1 MWSMTVTRNWQVNF
15 IPYVFIAFPFNLAYL
30 TSVLLQRH
38 EAILD
43 PITTV
48 ISTKG
53 QVILPKVVRDQ
64 LRWSAGTRLTVENTP
79 EGVLLKAIPL
89 FAQTTVSSVFGSLR
103 HTVPALSLEDMD
115 NVIVKEAK
123 RRARR

>member
-1 MWSMTVTRNWQVNF
+1 MQEPV
-15 IPYVFIAFPFNLAYL
+15 
-30 TSVLLQRH
+30 
-38 EAILD
+38 
-43 PITTV
+43 TTV

-115 NVIVKEAK
+115 NVIAKEAI

>member
-1 MWSMTVTRNWQVNF
+1 MQEPV
-15 IPYVFIAFPFNLAYL
+15 
-30 TSVLLQRH
+30 
-38 EAILD
+38 
-43 PITTV
+43 TTV

-53 QVILPKVVRDQ
+53 QVILPKTIRDQ
-64 LRWSAGTRLTVENTP
+64 RHWAAGTRLTVEDTP

-103 HTVPALSLEDMD
+103 HKGPALSLSDMD
-115 NVIVKEAK
+115 KAVAREAK

>member
-1 MWSMTVTRNWQVNF
+1 M
-15 IPYVFIAFPFNLAYL
+15 
-30 TSVLLQRH
+30 
-38 EAILD
+38 
-43 PITTV
+43 
-48 ISTKG
+48 STE
-53 QVILPKVVRDQ
+53 PKVVRDQ

-103 HTVPALSLEDMD
+103 HKGPALSLEDMD